1 MLLSKVQGPNFW
13 VPIYARMN
21 NVLALQMCGQVT
33 DPDPGTVWKGP
44 GPLIL
49 VLHLAGGMELEG
61 VGMCLGWS
69 PS

>member
-1 MLLSKVQGPNFW
+1 MLNQLH
-13 VPIYARMN
+13 

>member
-1 MLLSKVQGPNFW
+1 MGAHICTYELRVFYMLNQLH
-13 VPIYARMN
+13 